1 MQSIL
6 LISHGQMANGVKD
19 ALSMF
24 FGKDV
29 KQLESL
35 ALLPEMSA
43 DEFGAQIKEKLE
55 ELKSEEGTIIF
66 ADVLGGTPYNQASLL
81 LNEKTDL
88 IVGMNLPMLMEFL
101 ATREYDVIGVDH
113 LLDVGKQ
120 GIISVK
126 SLMEADSEEVDD
138 D

>member
-24 FGKDV
+24 FGNI

-35 ALLPEMSA
+35 TLLPEMGA
-43 DEFGAQIKEKLE
+43 DEFGNMIKEKLNDLSCE
-55 ELKSEEGTIIF
+55 DGTIIF
-66 ADVLGGTPYNQASLL
+66 CDVLGGTPYNQASMLL
-81 LNEKTDL
+81 DENIDL

-101 ATREYDVIGVDH
+101 AVREFNKVEVDH
-113 LLDVGKQ
+113 LVDLGKQ
-120 GIISVK
+120 AIVNVK
-126 SLMEADSEEVDD
+126 AMLSQESCEVDD